1 MTLLSVPRTPVRA
14 LGGFSLEFLRLEV
27 RRMLRNRRT
36 GIFALIMPAILFV
49 AFAAQSSYRTTPYG
63 SGNLTSFFMVS
74 IALYGAMLSTAAG
87 GAAVSVERAAGWS
100 RQLRLTPLRPIAY
113 IATKVIV
120 ALLLGLVSV
129 AVVFVLGVVFGAKLS
144 LLAWV
149 SCFLIVWL
157 GSLVFAAFGLFV
169 GYLLPAENAMQ
180 LVSLAMVLMSFGGG
194 LFVKLSGWAATASK
208 VIPTSGVAT
217 LARAPFGDIDAGS
230 IAVAVVNVL
239 VWGAVFAGG
248 AAVMFRRDTAR

>member
-1 MTLLSVPRTPVRA
+1 MTTLTATRRPVPA
-14 LGGFSLEFLRLEV
+14 LGGFSVEFLKLEA
-27 RRMLRNRRT
+27 RRTLRNRRT
-36 GIFALIMPAILFV
+36 SILALIMPAVLFV
-49 AFAAQSSYRTTPYG
+49 TFAAQSSYRTTPYG

-74 IALYGAMLSTAAG
+74 IALYGAMLATASG

-113 IATKVIV
+113 IATKVVV
-120 ALLLGLVSV
+120 ALLLGLLSV
-129 AVVFVLGVVFGAKLS
+129 AGVFIIGLIFGAKLS
-144 LLAWV
+144 PVAWV

-157 GSLVFAAFGLFV
+157 GSLVFAAFGLFL
-169 GYLLPAENAMQ
+169 GYLLPAENVMQ
-180 LVSLAMVLMSFGGG
+180 LLSLAMVLMSFGGG
-194 LFVKLSGWAATASK
+194 LFIKLSGWAATASK

-217 LARAPFGDIDAGS
+217 LARAPFGDIDVGS
-230 IAVAVVNVL
+230 IAVAAVNVV